1 MECCT
6 PFAHRDYA
14 ERHHPDDE
22 KRMALKRY
30 FGFKKDLVLRAECLF
45 YYELVKRVLP

>member
-1 MECCT
+1 MCT
-6 PFAHRDYA
+6 FAARFMVLNEDN
-14 ERHHPDDE
+14 DE